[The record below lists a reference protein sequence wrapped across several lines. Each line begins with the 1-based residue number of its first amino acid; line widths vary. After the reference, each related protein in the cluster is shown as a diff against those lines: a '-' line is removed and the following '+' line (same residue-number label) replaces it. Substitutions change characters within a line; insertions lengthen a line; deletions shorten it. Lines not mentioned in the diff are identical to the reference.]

1 MKDRLHW
8 SFGDNATL
16 TDMMFPMGFSA
27 PQSTLPDAPFN
38 PKQNWENR
46 YDVIYAG
53 TRAAKDIAKAIYG
66 SLHVKANFN
75 AEGVRMEIESV
86 RQTGQH
92 FSHERA
98 FTKTAYSCRRDAL
111 FSLKPDSHWM
121 VQTELKNIKKP
132 EVAPYNRYQFKGAY
146 NYGKDGSG
154 KTLIR
159 KKGKQGQPYVYRE
172 VDPDVS
178 LVPNWSVLAAVQ
190 SLPRDQA
197 YAFDYFED
205 LERLL
210 PGHSVKSI
218 GDYEARFGSRSI
230 RLHGY
235 AQKGYGLLPT
245 FYWVNDAGR
254 LLIVRYGMYL
264 LIYNANPIIDSEP
277 AKAWRG
283 TV

>member
-1 MKDRLHW
+1 MKDRLDW

-16 TDMMFPMGFSA
+16 TDVLFPMGFSA

-98 FTKTAYSCRRDAL
+98 FTKAAYSCRRDAL
-111 FSLKPDSHWM
+111 FSLKPYSHWM

-132 EVAPYNRYQFKGAY
+132 EVAP
-146 NYGKDGSG
+146 
-154 KTLIR
+154 
-159 KKGKQGQPYVYRE
+159 
-172 VDPDVS
+172 
-178 LVPNWSVLAAVQ
+178 
-190 SLPRDQA
+190 
-197 YAFDYFED
+197 
-205 LERLL
+205 
-210 PGHSVKSI
+210 
-218 GDYEARFGSRSI
+218 
-230 RLHGY
+230 
-235 AQKGYGLLPT
+235 
-245 FYWVNDAGR
+245 
-254 LLIVRYGMYL
+254 
-264 LIYNANPIIDSEP
+264 
-277 AKAWRG
+277 
-283 TV
+283 